1 MSKIE
6 FQDLN
11 GTDLKFLAALLS
23 TESIMSSLHSKP
35 ISHNELIYVY
45 EKYWVNDED
54 EKHFIICYNNQRVGW
69 LKVNGLSGKDRAW
82 ISMLVIDT
90 DYQNKGIG
98 TAAVKFAE
106 DYIENNGFI
115 FVGIQTTADNIKAV
129 SLYQKC
135 GYKILKNN
143 LFNAENGCKYDA
155 YIFEK
160 QL

>member
-1 MSKIE
+1 MNKIE
-6 FQDLN
+6 FRDMN
-11 GTDLKFLAALLS
+11 VTDLKFLAILLS
-23 TESIMSSLHSKP
+23 TESITSSLHSKP

-45 EKYWVNDED
+45 EKYWANDED
-54 EKHFIICYNNQRVGW
+54 EKHFIIYYNNQRVGW
-69 LKVNGLSGKDRAW
+69 LKVNGLNGKNRAW
-82 ISMLVIDT
+82 ISMLVIDI

-98 TAAVKFAE
+98 TVAVKFAE

-115 FVGIQTTADNIKAV
+115 LVGIQTTVDNIKAV

-135 GYKILKNN
+135 GYKIIRNN

-160 QL
+160 HL